1 MSMLNNIV
9 GYWAYIIN
17 TILIKVIRFKLPQ
30 LGAKMLIKIP
40 RVGMQ
45 LMIKYP
51 TYAQPPPPPLGVNI
65 DRCIILGGGLYLGV
79 YIWNEVSVI
88 IAVIFRES
96 EVYSIQLKKLVFS
109 CHRHTFLGAYR
120 TAYTLGSQVDPM
132 EI

>member
-9 GYWAYIIN
+9 GY
-17 TILIKVIRFKLPQ
+17 TGLIFRGL
-30 LGAKMLIKIP
+30 
-40 RVGMQ
+40 
-45 LMIKYP
+45 Y
-51 TYAQPPPPPLGVNI
+51 
-65 DRCIILGGGLYLGV
+65 ILGGRGNLYLGV

-96 EVYSIQLKKLVFS
+96 EVYSIQLKKAVFS